1 MTNIQNN
8 CQPNKIHSKIY
19 GNGIQFYSC
28 IIIMNRNTIKIAYNP
43 LLGIRI
49 IYDESYSI
57 F

>member
-8 CQPNKIHSKIY
+8 CQPKKNHSKIY

-28 IIIMNRNTIKIAYNP
+28 IIITNMNTIKIAYNL

-49 IYDESYSI
+49 I
-57 F
+57 

>member
-8 CQPNKIHSKIY
+8 CQPNKSHSKIY
-19 GNGIQFYSC
+19 GNCIQFYSC
-28 IIIMNRNTIKIAYNP
+28 IIITNMNTIKIAYNQ
-43 LLGIRI
+43 LLGIHK